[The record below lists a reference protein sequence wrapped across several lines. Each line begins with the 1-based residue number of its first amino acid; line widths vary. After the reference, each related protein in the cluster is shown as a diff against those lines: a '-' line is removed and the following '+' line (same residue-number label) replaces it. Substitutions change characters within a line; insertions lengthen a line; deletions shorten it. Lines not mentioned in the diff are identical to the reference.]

1 VVKRTSLLSLALLT
15 TLGVAVAWG
24 QQRQITGRV
33 TTVVSAE
40 PVAGANVSVV
50 GTPIAAQTGD
60 DGRFSLAAPGGEVR
74 LVVRRIGYRR
84 REVPVRADQSDVQVA
99 LEQDVFNL
107 EAVVVTGLATGVE
120 RRNVGSAVATVSASE
135 LGFVPT
141 PSLEQQLQ
149 GKVAGADIQQNG
161 GAPGGG
167 VQVRL
172 RGVTSIN
179 ATAEPLWVVDG
190 VIVSDVAIPSNQNA
204 VTAAAGG
211 SNPSLNQDAQ
221 VNRIADLNP
230 NDIESIE
237 ILRGASAS
245 AIYGQKASNGVVVI
259 KTKRGRS
266 GPPQFNFTQRL
277 GFFQLSNKV
286 GSRVFRDS
294 FEVRA
299 TYKDTV
305 GALTKYFRSDASNP
319 LFGLPGY
326 VPGQAFDLEEQLAG
340 RRPLSFES
348 AASIS
353 GGTDNTQYFASG
365 AVKDDGGIIDNTGFQ
380 RQALRVN
387 LDQRLGSR
395 VRASFNTNYIH
406 TLAQRGLSNNDNA
419 GASFYVVLSSTPT
432 FIDLGRQPGDTFA
445 RNPVVPS
452 NPVQT
457 AALMK
462 NNEDVYRFIG
472 GLNLQWDAVQTARH
486 YLRFVTLG
494 GADFF
499 SQENALFFPP
509 ELQFEPNDGLL
520 GTSLLSNS
528 ENLNLNL
535 NASAV
540 HTYTPSSNAFSATT
554 SLGIQYGRRKL
565 DISRITSRNLTA
577 GQENVDAGTN
587 IQINELRSKIRDLG
601 FFTQEEFLASDQR
614 LLLTAGIRA
623 DQSSLNADAS
633 KLYYFPKASA
643 SYRFLNPASFVD
655 ELKIRGAYGESG
667 NQPAYA
673 QKFTSLRPTNKIG
686 GLPGTV
692 LGDTTGAPDLR
703 PEREREFEVG
713 LDATLWG
720 GRGSVELTGFQK
732 SVSDLLLPRQLAPT
746 NGVNFVVA
754 NGGKLR
760 TRGVEVGVGVIPV
773 QQSALSWVFRTTFS
787 LNRSTITDLAG
798 LPSFRAGG
806 FGASLNQFLV
816 EEGASSTQI
825 VGNDTLT
832 AADTASTKYD
842 FLGAADTTGH
852 VVVRKLGDAN
862 PDFKMSFNND
872 VTWKHFNLHVL
883 LDWQQG
889 GNIINLTKLL
899 YDFGQVTAD
908 YAVPLRDTLIFVGT
922 TRSDTL
928 RTVGQKRIFGFGKTA
943 GNFVESAT
951 FVKLRE
957 ITLSYELP
965 ASAMRSFWRGA
976 RYVRL
981 SVSGRNL
988 FTITPFDG
996 LDPEVSNFGNQA
1008 IARNVDVTPFPP
1020 SRSFWFAIDLGF

>member
-1 VVKRTSLLSLALLT
+1 MVKRTSLLSLALLT
-15 TLGVAVAWG
+15 TLGVASAWG

-33 TTVVSAE
+33 TTALSGAPVV
-40 PVAGANVSVV
+40 GANVSVV
-50 GTPIAAQTGD
+50 GTAIAAQTGD
-60 DGRFSLAAPGGEVR
+60 DGRFSLSAPAGDVR

-84 REVPVRADQSDVQVA
+84 REAPVPAGQSEVQVT

-120 RRNVGSAVATVSASE
+120 RRNAGNAVATVSATD
-135 LGFVPT
+135 LGFAPT

-266 GPPQFNFTQRL
+266 GAPQFSFTQRL
-277 GFFQLSNKV
+277 GFFEMSNKV
-286 GSRVFRDS
+286 GSRVFRDTTDA
-294 FEVRA
+294 FGAFAPRVPR
-299 TYKDTV
+299 DT
-305 GALTKYFRSDASNP
+305 TKRRIIRGFCN
-319 LFGLPGY
+319 LPGGTC
-326 VPGQAFDLEEQLAG
+326 PGFDLEEELAG
-340 RRPLSFES
+340 LRPLSFET

-365 AVKDDGGIIDNTGFQ
+365 TVKDDGGIIQNTGFQ
-380 RQALRVN
+380 RQALRIN

-395 VRASFNTNYIH
+395 VRASFNTNYTH
-406 TLAQRGLSNNDNA
+406 TLAQRGLSNNDNT
-419 GASFYVVLSSTPT
+419 GTSFYVVLSATPS
-432 FIDLGRQPGDTFA
+432 FVDLGRQPGDTFA
-445 RNPVVPS
+445 RNPFVPS
-452 NPVQT
+452 NPIQT

-472 GLNLQWDAVQTARH
+472 GLNLQWDAVQTSKN
-486 YLRFVTLG
+486 YLRIVTLG
-494 GADFF
+494 GADYFT
-499 SQENALFFPP
+499 QENALFFPP

-528 ENLNLNL
+528 GNLNLNL

-540 HTYTPSSNAFSATT
+540 DTYTPSSNAFSATT

-587 IQINELRSKIRDLG
+587 IQLNDFRSKIRDLG
-601 FFTQEEFLASDQR
+601 FFAQEEFLANDQR

-623 DQSSLNADAS
+623 DQSSLNADPS

-643 SYRFLNPASFVD
+643 SYRFVNPAGFID
-655 ELKIRGAYGESG
+655 ELKVRGAYGESG
-667 NQPAYA
+667 NEPTYG
-673 QKFTSLRPTNKIG
+673 QKFTSLRPTNKVG

-713 LDATLWG
+713 VDATLWG

-746 NGVNFVVA
+746 NGVNFVVS

-760 TRGVEVGVGVIPV
+760 TRGVEVGLGVVPV
-773 QQSALSWVFRTTFS
+773 QQSDLNWIFRTTFS

-806 FGASLNQFLV
+806 FGASLGQFLV
-816 EEGASSTQI
+816 EKGASSTQI

-832 AADTASTKYD
+832 AADTASARYD

-862 PDFKMSFNND
+862 PDFKMSFTND
-872 VTWKHFNLHVL
+872 VTWKRFNLHVL

-889 GNIINLTKLL
+889 GSIINLTKLL

-908 YAVPLRDTLIFVGT
+908 YAVPLRDTVVVPTSDT
-922 TRSDTL
+922 TADTL
-928 RTVGQKRIFGFGKTA
+928 RTVGQKRIYGFGKVTKS
-943 GNFVESAT
+943 FIESAT
-951 FVKLRE
+951 FLKLRE

-976 RYVRL
+976 RYVRV
-981 SVSGRNL
+981 SVSARNL
-988 FTITPFDG
+988 FTIAPFDG
-996 LDPEVSNFGNQA
+996 LDPEVSNFGNQP
-1008 IARNVDVTPFPP
+1008 IARNIDVTPFPP
-1020 SRSFWFAIDLGF
+1020 SRSFWFTIDLGF

>member
-1 VVKRTSLLSLALLT
+1 MVTRTSLLSLALLA
-15 TLGVAVAWG
+15 TLGIAAAWG

-33 TTVVSAE
+33 STVAGD

-50 GTPIAAQTGD
+50 GTAISALTGE
-60 DGRFSLAAPGGEVR
+60 DGRFSLAAPQSDVR
-74 LVVRRIGYRR
+74 LVVRRISYRR
-84 REVPVRADQSDVQVA
+84 REVPVPAGQADVSVT

-120 RRNVGSAVATVSASE
+120 RRNAGNAVATLSSSE
-135 LGFVPT
+135 LGFAPT

-190 VIVSDVAIPSNQNA
+190 VIVSDVAIASNQNA
-204 VTAAAGG
+204 VTNAAGG

-259 KTKRGRS
+259 KTRRGRS
-266 GPPQFNFTQRL
+266 GAPQFNFSQRL
-277 GFFQLSNKV
+277 GFFELSNEV
-286 GSRVFRDS
+286 GSRIFRDS

-326 VPGQAFDLEEQLAG
+326 TPGQAFDLEEQLAG
-340 RRPLSFES
+340 RKPLSFES

-365 AVKDDGGIIDNTGFQ
+365 TVKDDGGIIDNTGFQ

-395 VRASFNTNYIH
+395 VRASFNTNYTH
-406 TLAQRGLSNNDNA
+406 TLAQRGLSNNDNT
-419 GASFYVVLSSTPT
+419 GTSFYVVLSATPT

-472 GLNLQWDAVQTARH
+472 GLNVQWDAVQTAKH

-494 GADFF
+494 GADYFT
-499 SQENALFFPP
+499 QQNALFFPP

-528 ENLNLNL
+528 DNLNLNF

-540 HTYTPSSNAFSATT
+540 HTYTPSSNAFAATT

-565 DISRITSRNLTA
+565 ETSRITSQNLTA

-587 IQINELRSKIRDLG
+587 ITLNDFRSRIRDLG
-601 FFTQEEFLASDQR
+601 FFAQEEFLAHDQR

-623 DQSSLNADAS
+623 DQSSLNADPS

-643 SYRFLNPASFVD
+643 SYRFLNPAGFAD
-655 ELKIRGAYGESG
+655 EVKIRGAYGESG
-667 NQPAYA
+667 NEPTYG
-673 QKFTSLRPTNKIG
+673 QKFTSLRPTNKVG

-713 LDATLWG
+713 VDATLWG
-720 GRGSVELTGFQK
+720 GRGSLELTGFQK
-732 SVSDLLLPRQLAPT
+732 NVSDLLLPRQLAPT

-760 TRGVEVGVGVIPV
+760 TRGVEVGLGLIPV
-773 QQSALSWVFRTTFS
+773 QRSDVTWVLRTTFS

-806 FGASLNQFLV
+806 FGASLGQFLV
-816 EEGASSTQI
+816 EKGASATQI

-832 AADTASTKYD
+832 AADVASSKYD
-842 FLGAADTTGH
+842 FLGAADTTGT
-852 VVVRKLGDAN
+852 VVVRKIGDAN
-862 PDFKMSFNND
+862 PDFKMAFTND
-872 VTWKHFNLHVL
+872 MTWKRFNLHVL
-883 LDWQQG
+883 LDWQKG
-889 GNIINLTKLL
+889 GSILNLTKLL
-899 YDFGQVTAD
+899 YDFGQVTKD
-908 YAVPLRDTLIFVGT
+908 YAEPLRDTVIFVGA
-922 TRSDTL
+922 TRNDTL
-928 RTVGQKRIFGFGKTA
+928 RTVGQKRIFGFGKVA
-943 GNFVESAT
+943 QNFVEDAT
-951 FVKLRE
+951 FLKMRE

-976 RYVRL
+976 RYVRV
-981 SVSGRNL
+981 SVSARNL
-988 FTITPFDG
+988 FTVSSFDG

-1008 IARNVDVTPFPP
+1008 IARNIDVTPFPP
-1020 SRSFWFAIDLGF
+1020 SRSFWFALDLGF